1 MTIKELMDD
10 ISIFKH
16 STRTNFLIALFDL
29 LDWALD
35 VASLEEII

>member
-1 MTIKELMDD
+1 MDD

-16 STRTNFLIALFDL
+16 STRTIFIIALFDL

-35 VASLEEII
+35 IEYLKEIL